1 MVLMMKSRKLLAMV
15 LSAVS
20 EQTDVSVEK
29 IMSRNRVLE
38 AVDARHICVKL
49 LIESGVY
56 QSRVAE
62 LMGMTPRN
70 VQYINTDFDTR
81 IMFNRLLR
89 NNYEKAAKKL
99 RKQCEASD

>member
-1 MVLMMKSRKLLAMV
+1 MLAMV

-20 EQTDVSVEK
+20 EQTDVPVEK

-38 AVDARHICVKL
+38 AVDARHICVRL
-49 LIESGVY
+49 LIENGVY

-62 LMGMTPRN
+62 MMGMTPRN

-81 IMFNRLLR
+81 VMFNRLLR
-89 NNYEKAAKKL
+89 NNYEKAAKLL
-99 RKQCEASD
+99 RKQLEVTD